1 MLTDSQIRYA
11 KPTDRPRKIFDE
23 RGLYLLVAAHRF
35 APCLPAQAF
44 GASLAIERSRAPRG
58 ACSPALRRLPGRDS
72 HPLKQCSM
80 NPPARRLPHRH
91 SGASKC
97 FVYRFFV
104 TSGGSAKRLRT
115 RLPSSPSSSNL
126 SAVQSISRVWMRR
139 QSLTNRPASSRFAQ
153 MQKAA
158 AVEVQALPLCGA
170 PVHDHIER
178 SIERLAAHRVAHQR
192 LQPVTLEPHPA
203 ATDVD
208 REDDHGPNSDR
219 CSQCKPSRPPGA
231 RELTSSIAIR

>member
-72 HPLKQCSM
+72 HPLKRCSM
-80 NPPARRLPHRH
+80 NPPARRLPP
-91 SGASKC
+91 SFGC
-97 FVYRFFV
+97 VQVLCLQVFV